1 MKEATYQ
8 AKLLLQV
15 HDELIFE
22 VPKSEVDSFSE
33 FVEEI
38 MENALQLDVPLKVDS
53 VMVQLGMMQ
62 NKVRLMVC
70 LNYQKRTCKRE

>member
-15 HDELIFE
+15 HQFE

-53 VMVQLGMMQ
+53 GYGATLV
-62 NKVRLMVC
+62 
-70 LNYQKRTCKRE
+70 

>member
-33 FVEEI
+33 FRRDNGKCI
-38 MENALQLDVPLKVDS
+38 AIRCSIKSRLKLWCNLV
-53 VMVQLGMMQ
+53 
-62 NKVRLMVC
+62 
-70 LNYQKRTCKRE
+70 